1 MTTLSVTL
9 PKNLIDHIQGAIKR
23 GVSDDT
29 SAYVEKLVLDD
40 RKRYLEGRLEALL
53 LEGLASDHTVPLT
66 PHFMDDLFARA
77 LSEMNTRPLRRP
89 SIE

>member
-23 GVSDDT
+23 GVSEDT

-40 RKRYLEGRLEALL
+40 RKRYLEDRLEALL
-53 LEGLASDHTVPLT
+53 SEGLASGEPVLVT
-66 PHFMDDLFARA
+66 PQYWVDLLARVA
-77 LSEMNTRPLRRP
+77 TSPESSDMKRSSLE
-89 SIE
+89 